1 MRQEEIKKLSE
12 PYIAPKQGLDRR
24 FESTIG
30 ADVPSAAKL
39 VIEILN
45 DLDEQTFGI
54 TWWQSVPAEERI
66 LIGDYL
72 YQCAEG
78 IEKNLVEAKLHYFEW
93 LDARE
98 RTNELIVDSIKID
111 PTGEP
116 YQKLPP
122 ARAAIDELPY
132 KLEAMHICGVFRA
145 IGSSLDCLGG
155 AIIGVLG
162 LKSPLR
168 KNDILRARRDLA
180 KIKNPSKLGE
190 KLQAEFRD
198 FLETE
203 IVSSGPEDWLEWTD
217 QYRNMF
223 VHRGRRL
230 TTNQT
235 HRRGPTLYKATG
247 EEYLRATSTLH
258 LAKHPDMSDV
268 EALIKKDMV
277 LDEDADVTFKG
288 VFKSCRDLNE
298 AVCERLLSIWQQRR
312 NNPSLIEQP
321 ASQWDTNIRACKFDG
336 YDANAE
342 PLNIDLMTSHPIV
355 RHRMLAASVDD
366 AHFAGVWAN
375 SPWNK

>member
-12 PYIAPKQGLDRR
+12 PYTAHKQGLDRR

-30 ADVPSAAKL
+30 ADIPNAAKL
-39 VIEILN
+39 VVEILN
-45 DLDEQTFGI
+45 DLDEKTFGI
-54 TWWQSVPAEERI
+54 SWWHSVPVQERI
-66 LIGDYL
+66 LISDYL
-72 YQCAEG
+72 YQCTEG
-78 IEKNLVEAKLHYFEW
+78 IEKSLVEAKLHYFEW

-111 PTGEP
+111 PSGEP

-122 ARAAIDELPY
+122 AKAAIDELPY
-132 KLEAMHICGVFRA
+132 KLEAMHICGFFRA

-180 KIKNPSKLGE
+180 KIKNPSNPGE

-198 FLETE
+198 FLDAE
-203 IVSSGPEDWLEWTD
+203 IVSSGPEDWLEWAD

-258 LAKHPDMSDV
+258 LAKHPDKSDV

-288 VFKSCRDLNE
+288 IFKSCRDLNE
-298 AVCERLLSIWQQRR
+298 AVCERLLSIWHQRR
-312 NNPSLIEQP
+312 NDSSLIEQP
-321 ASQWDTNIRACKFDG
+321 ASQWDTNIRPCKFAG

-366 AHFAGVWAN
+366 THFAGVWAN
-375 SPWNK
+375 SPWNR